1 MKEMTAGFDGWFL
14 FVCFWLVGLRFWHW
28 VYVAQVGLEF
38 TLLPKLA
45 LNTDP
50 LTSIILVL
58 GLQACA
64 NMPALKRVR

>member
-1 MKEMTAGFDGWFL
+1 MAGFCL
-14 FVCFWLVGLRFWHW
+14 LVGWVGFWHW

-38 TLLPKLA
+38 TLQPKLA

-50 LTSIILVL
+50 LTSVFLVL

-64 NMPALKRVR
+64 NTPGLNRVK